1 MTQATVARRLYLAE
15 PHALWL
21 QRQPVVAD
29 CSALAA
35 LIFEEPA
42 GEAAAAMLIDRALHA
57 PTLLPY
63 ELASV
68 ALKKQRAGAAQD
80 WVDAALQTYAEQRID
95 LHPVPPDAAARLAA
109 RYALSAY
116 DAAYL
121 WLAAALKA
129 PLATFDRK
137 LADAAQ
143 RHLAAPD

>member
-1 MTQATVARRLYLAE
+1 MSTAPATRRLYVAE
-15 PHALWL
+15 PLALWL
-21 QRQPVVAD
+21 QRLPVVAD

-42 GEAAAAMLIDRALHA
+42 GDEAAAMLIDRALHA
-57 PTLLPY
+57 PSLLPY

-68 ALKKQRAGAAQD
+68 ASKKLRAGAPQD
-80 WVDAALQTYAEQRID
+80 WVEAALQAYTEQRID
-95 LHPVPPDAAARLAA
+95 LHPVPPEAAARLAA

-121 WLAAALKA
+121 WLATELKA

-137 LADAAQ
+137 LATAAQ

>member
-1 MTQATVARRLYLAE
+1 MNPAPATRRLYLAE
-15 PHALWL
+15 PRALWL
-21 QRQPVVAD
+21 QRSPVVAD

-35 LIFEEPA
+35 LIFEESA
-42 GEAAAAMLIDRALHA
+42 ADEAAALLIGRALHA

-68 ALKKQRAGAAQD
+68 ASKKQRAGASQD
-80 WVDAALQTYAEQRID
+80 WVDAALQAYAEQRID

-121 WLAAALKA
+121 WLAAELKA

-137 LADAAQ
+137 LAEAAQ

>member
-1 MTQATVARRLYLAE
+1 MSPPPAPRRLYLAE

-21 QRQPVVAD
+21 QRPPVVAD
-29 CSALAA
+29 CSAVAA

-42 GEAAAAMLIDRALHA
+42 GDSAAAMLVGRALHA

-68 ALKKQRAGAAQD
+68 ASKKQRAGAAQD
-80 WVDAALQTYAEQRID
+80 WVDAALLAYTEQRID
-95 LHPVPPDAAARLAA
+95 LHPVPPEAATRLAA

-121 WLAAALKA
+121 WLAAELKA

-137 LADAAQ
+137 LAEAAQ

>member
-1 MTQATVARRLYLAE
+1 MSPASATRRLYVAE
-15 PHALWL
+15 PRAVWL
-21 QRQPVVAD
+21 QRPPVVAD

-42 GEAAAAMLIDRALHA
+42 GDTAAAMLMDRALHA

-68 ALKKQRAGAAQD
+68 ASKKQRAGATQD
-80 WVDAALQTYAEQRID
+80 WVDAALQAYTEQRID
-95 LHPVPPDAAARLAA
+95 LHAVPPEAAARLAA

-121 WLAAALKA
+121 WLATELKA

-137 LADAAQ
+137 LAEAAQ

>member
-1 MTQATVARRLYLAE
+1 MSPASATRRLYIAE
-15 PHALWL
+15 PRALWL
-21 QRQPVVAD
+21 QRPPVVAD

-42 GEAAAAMLIDRALHA
+42 GDEAAAMLVDRALHA
-57 PTLLPY
+57 PSLLPF

-68 ALKKQRAGAAQD
+68 AVKKQRAGATQD
-80 WVDAALQTYAEQRID
+80 WVDAALQAYTEQRID
-95 LHPVPPDAAARLAA
+95 LHPVPPEAAARLAA

-121 WLAAALKA
+121 WLAAELAA
-129 PLATFDRK
+129 PLATFDSK
-137 LADAAQ
+137 LAQAAQ

>member
-1 MTQATVARRLYLAE
+1 MNTPPTTRRLYVAE
-15 PHALWL
+15 PRALWL
-21 QRQPVVAD
+21 QRPPVVAD

-42 GEAAAAMLIDRALHA
+42 GDEAAAMLIDRALHA
-57 PTLLPY
+57 PSLLPY

-68 ALKKQRAGAAQD
+68 ANKKQRAGAAQD
-80 WVDAALQTYAEQRID
+80 WVDAALQTYTEQRID
-95 LHPVPPDAAARLAA
+95 LHPVPPKAAARLAA

-121 WLAAALKA
+121 WLAAELKA

-137 LADAAQ
+137 LAEAAA
-143 RHLAAPD
+143 RHMPTLD

>member
-1 MTQATVARRLYLAE
+1 MNPAPATRRLYLAE
-15 PHALWL
+15 PRALWL
-21 QRQPVVAD
+21 QRSPAVAD

-42 GEAAAAMLIDRALHA
+42 GDEAAAMLTDRALHA

-80 WVDAALQTYAEQRID
+80 WVDAALQAYAEQRID
-95 LHPVPPDAAARLAA
+95 LHPVPPEATARLAA

-121 WLAAALKA
+121 WLAAELKA

-137 LADAAQ
+137 LAEAAQ